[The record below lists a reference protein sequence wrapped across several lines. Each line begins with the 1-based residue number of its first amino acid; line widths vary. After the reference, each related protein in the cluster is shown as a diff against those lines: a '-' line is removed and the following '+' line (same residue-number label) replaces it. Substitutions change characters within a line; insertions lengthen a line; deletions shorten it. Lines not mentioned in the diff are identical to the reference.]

1 MLAASPAW
9 LKTRL
14 FSAGCDS
21 VLSLITLAV
30 AATLLYSFF
39 SWVFSGARWTVVAAN
54 IRFLMA
60 GSLPVAE
67 IWRAWVGAIVFVL
80 MTGASLGTLVAIRR
94 TKAFFAM
101 LGVLSLAALLLWAAG
116 HPFKSEEHT
125 SDLQSLMRISY
136 AVFCVQNKRLQQ
148 D

>member
-1 MLAASPAW
+1 ML
-9 LKTRL
+9 
-14 FSAGCDS
+14 
-21 VLSLITLAV
+21 LSLIPRAV
-30 AATLLYSFF
+30 AATLLYSVF
-39 SWVFSGARWTVVAAN
+39 SWVFGGARWTVVAAN

-116 HPFKSEEHT
+116 HPVWALTMVLVVARSEE
-125 SDLQSLMRISY
+125 RRGGNEC
-136 AVFCVQNKRLQQ
+136 F
-148 D
+148 